1 MFKEMT
7 TFVFFVM
14 TGYKFRLFFFMRDN
28 YLTPVLIVSS
38 LSAYYVAK
46 HLLLQLL
53 TFLGAERP
61 LQIICSHKIRYSEG
75 YSLAVRNMSVLHKS

>member
-1 MFKEMT
+1 
-7 TFVFFVM
+7 
-14 TGYKFRLFFFMRDN
+14 MRDN

-38 LSAYYVAK
+38 LSTYYVAK

-53 TFLGAERP
+53 TFLGAEGP

-75 YSLAVRNMSVLHKS
+75 YSLAVCSSMKNMCSELRSGHMFVIEDFY